1 MGERSAGAP
10 LLRTRDEV
18 DLSFERTR
26 ALLETL
32 AAVYAAHGEV
42 PTHDAIATVMRLAL
56 DQLNTLEQLWHEC
69 EELYR
74 ATQERPRSL
83 N

>member
-1 MGERSAGAP
+1 MGDRSAGAP
-10 LLRTRDEV
+10 LLRARDEV

-32 AAVYAAHGEV
+32 TALYATHGEV
-42 PTHDAIATVMRLAL
+42 PTPEALATVMRLAL
-56 DQLNTLEQLWHEC
+56 DQLKTLEQLWHEC

-74 ATQERPRSL
+74 AAQERPRSL